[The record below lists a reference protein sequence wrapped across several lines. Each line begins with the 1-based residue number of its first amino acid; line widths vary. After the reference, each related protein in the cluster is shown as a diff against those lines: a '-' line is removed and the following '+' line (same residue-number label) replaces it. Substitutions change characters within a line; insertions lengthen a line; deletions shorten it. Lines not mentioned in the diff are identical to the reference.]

1 MCVLALTLGPVVHYL
16 HRRGIAAGFSALML
30 IESDHDDYG
39 GGHILIER
47 AVMHWLDMEPE
58 SRSPNQLSG

>member
-1 MCVLALTLGPVVHYL
+1 LRSLGPVVHYL

-30 IESDHDDYG
+30 IESDHRDYRG
-39 GGHILIER
+39 GDILIER

-58 SRSPNQLSG
+58 T